1 MKNPLS
7 LTQNEKEYFGDLK
20 DYYNYLDENNLF
32 ELLKIDKNL
41 VDKEMLGQK
50 LVVDP
55 YFSVDPN
62 NTTPFPPEL
71 DDLCRLHYLVRTRKV
86 TTILEFGIG
95 KSTYVLDDALKR
107 NEMEFGPFVKESLR
121 RSNPFELHSI
131 DNYQEWIDSVK
142 SQAKLSLSKST
153 FLHCCDLNIGTF
165 NDRMCTFYEGLPNI
179 SPDFIYLDGPDQF
192 SAKGSVRGL
201 STRHP
206 DSMPMA
212 ADILTIEHFLVPGT
226 LIVVDGRAANA
237 RFLKSNLQ
245 REWTY
250 SYFPEYDQHFFELLE
265 EPLGR
270 YNKDFLDFVS
280 SK

>member
-1 MKNPLS
+1 
-7 LTQNEKEYFGDLK
+7 
-20 DYYNYLDENNLF
+20 LF
-32 ELLKIDKNL
+32 ELLQIDKNL

-107 NEMEFGPFVKESLR
+107 NEMEFGPFVKENLR

-142 SQAKLSLSKST
+142 SQAKPSLSKST
-153 FLHCCDLNIGTF
+153 FLHFCDLNIGTF

>member
-1 MKNPLS
+1 MNKYFLG
-7 LTQNEKEYFGDLK
+7 LT
-20 DYYNYLDENNLF
+20 DYYNYLEENNVF
-32 ELLKIDKNL
+32 DLLQIDKNS
-41 VDKEMLGQK
+41 VDNKK
-50 LVVDP
+50 LSQNIVMDP
-55 YFSVDPN
+55 YFSVDPA
-62 NTTPFPPEL
+62 NTTPFPAEL

-95 KSTYVLDDALKR
+95 KSTYVFDDALKR
-107 NEMEFGPFVKESLR
+107 NNEDFGPYVKEKLR

-131 DNYQEWIDSVK
+131 DNYQDWIDSVK
-142 SQAKLSLSKST
+142 NQAKPPLSQST
-153 FLHCCDLNIGTF
+153 SLHCCELNIGTF
-165 NDRMCTFYEGLPNI
+165 NDRLCTYYEDLPNI

-192 SAKGSVRGL
+192 SAKGSIRGL

-212 ADILTIEHFLVPGT
+212 ADLLTIEHFLIPGT

-245 REWTY
+245 REWAY
-250 SYFPEYDQHFFELLE
+250 SYFPEFDQHFFELTE
-265 EPLGR
+265 EPLGP
-270 YNKDFLDFVS
+270 YNKDYLDFVS